1 MSFGSPVGFSG
12 TDDISG
18 GCAAYDPANEKVVIA
33 WSDRGNGEAGT
44 AVVGT
49 VSGSSISFG
58 SRVVF

>member
-33 WSDRGNGEAGT
+33 WSDRGNGEA
-44 AVVGT
+44 
-49 VSGSSISFG
+49 
-58 SRVVF
+58 